1 MNFFL
6 PKIVVVAALC
16 LMVTGCYKSSEERA
30 AEHFESGLKLVENG
44 DLPRAMVEF
53 RNTLKYDEDNLEAFR
68 QMARAHLAL
77 DEIPAAY
84 GAYLRVVEQA
94 PEDVEGRI
102 ALSELAFEWENWEEF
117 ERHSDKLAE
126 VGSDLPRA
134 GAIAIGAAFRQASH
148 EGDDPAIN
156 ALITRAEDLALILP
170 ESVILQR
177 IRIDGY
183 VRSGRYDAAL
193 AVLDASLA
201 RTPRDLDLYLTK
213 LGLLDRLNDP
223 AELEATLSAMLANFP
238 ENQTAKETYL
248 RFLVLRERLPDA
260 ETFLEQNLA
269 SVAPEEQ
276 NGAFFGLIT
285 FLRETKGDDFALA
298 RIDAAL
304 AGEQAQNQI
313 LQTLR
318 ATLIF
323 EMGQRDEAITA
334 ITAILAAEPR
344 TMTEAEVRE
353 TNVTL
358 AKMHLANG
366 FDAGGREIIQSVLA
380 EEPGLVSALKVQAAW
395 LIEDDDTT
403 AAINNLRL
411 VLDSQPDDV
420 DAMVLMANAY
430 QRAGNQDLRREFLAR
445 ATEAS
450 NNAPRYALLLGL
462 ALMDQDQLLQAES
475 ALISSLRL
483 APGHVEILKTL
494 GQIYLRL
501 DDLPRSDHVARTLA
515 KIETD
520 QAQIA
525 ARTLN
530 AELVGRRLGVDEAL
544 QYLEQQSAQDGDA
557 TASTLTIIQAQ
568 LRTGRL
574 ADAMDTARNA
584 LETNPNDLSLRS
596 ALALSYASAGD
607 FEAAENEYRGL
618 ITSHPEAIEPYLQLA
633 RIKAAQGAFGASAAA
648 VEEGLSAIP
657 DAPELLWAKA
667 SYL

>member
-16 LMVTGCYKSSEERA
+16 LTVTGCYKSSEERA

-134 GAIAIGAAFRQASH
+134 GAIAIGVAFRQASH

-183 VRSGRYDAAL
+183 VKWGRYDAAL

-260 ETFLEQNLA
+260 EAFLEQNLA

-334 ITAILAAEPR
+334 ITAILAADHVYLPPCIPR
-344 TMTEAEVRE
+344 T
-353 TNVTL
+353 
-358 AKMHLANG
+358 
-366 FDAGGREIIQSVLA
+366 
-380 EEPGLVSALKVQAAW
+380 
-395 LIEDDDTT
+395 
-403 AAINNLRL
+403 
-411 VLDSQPDDV
+411 
-420 DAMVLMANAY
+420 
-430 QRAGNQDLRREFLAR
+430 
-445 ATEAS
+445 
-450 NNAPRYALLLGL
+450 
-462 ALMDQDQLLQAES
+462 
-475 ALISSLRL
+475 
-483 APGHVEILKTL
+483 
-494 GQIYLRL
+494 
-501 DDLPRSDHVARTLA
+501 
-515 KIETD
+515 
-520 QAQIA
+520 
-525 ARTLN
+525 
-530 AELVGRRLGVDEAL
+530 
-544 QYLEQQSAQDGDA
+544 
-557 TASTLTIIQAQ
+557 
-568 LRTGRL
+568 
-574 ADAMDTARNA
+574 
-584 LETNPNDLSLRS
+584 
-596 ALALSYASAGD
+596 
-607 FEAAENEYRGL
+607 
-618 ITSHPEAIEPYLQLA
+618 
-633 RIKAAQGAFGASAAA
+633 
-648 VEEGLSAIP
+648 
-657 DAPELLWAKA
+657 
-667 SYL
+667 